1 MAVRTY
7 GIVTV
12 NAGVSAGI
20 AEAEAGNSHVVCSGN
35 GADHRVSCLVLRI
48 AKGLSGSDHRREDV
62 YCVTLRICGCPRVA
76 CSVIGGNAGVYG
88 FVAVGCQVGAGDADA
103 EAVVGLDQTCV
114 AMAVHAQGDGVSYT
128 RIAACCA
135 CDRYV
140 SARLCDVYDVVG
152 SDVGVKSD
160 GGNRGCGVYSV
171 TLHICGCPRVAGS
184 VVGGDAC
191 VYGFVAVGCQVGAG
205 DADAEA
211 VVGLDQTCVAMA
223 VHAQGDGVSY
233 TRIAACCACDRY
245 VSARLCDVYDVVGSD
260 VGVKSDGG
268 NRGCGVKRE
277 GGDSRGGVA
286 GQVSDANRQGVNPFD
301 RRKAAAPTVAAVGA
315 ELDRRAAFHSGQGKS
330 TEVGNM
336 VDVAAAGIITQRHVR
351 RSR

>member
-1 MAVRTY
+1 
-7 GIVTV
+7 
-12 NAGVSAGI
+12 
-20 AEAEAGNSHVVCSGN
+20 
-35 GADHRVSCLVLRI
+35 
-48 AKGLSGSDHRREDV
+48 
-62 YCVTLRICGCPRVA
+62 
-76 CSVIGGNAGVYG
+76 
-88 FVAVGCQVGAGDADA
+88 
-103 EAVVGLDQTCV
+103 
-114 AMAVHAQGDGVSYT
+114 MAVHAQGDGVSYT

-152 SDVGVKSD
+152 SNVGIKGN
-160 GGNRGCGVYSV
+160 GGHRGRGVYSV
-171 TLHICGCPRVAGS
+171 TLSICGCPRIAGS

-211 VVGLDQTCVAMA
+211 VVGLYQTGVAVA
-223 VHAQGDGVSY
+223 VDGHGDRVPDLC
-233 TRIAACCACDRY
+233 IAACCACDRY

-301 RRKAAAPTVAAVGA
+301 RRKAAAPTVAAIGA
-315 ELDRRAAFHSGQGKS
+315 ELDHRATFHSGHRKS